1 VAQGFSPAFAA
12 LKGCATSCF
21 AIAQLGRGI
30 VSPSIH
36 NQGDPMVVAS
46 DRVDLSVRQFSEAWR
61 LMCTGVAGHTA
72 AVADGVEYIFGG
84 CPIPF
89 FNVAISTGRNLSAD
103 RLKAHGDGALA
114 WASDKGVP
122 WMFVV
127 THESLAS
134 GTDAAAILD
143 GCGYAP
149 MMALTG
155 MLAQHVDPVTT
166 VPDGL
171 ELTVPNDDAA
181 CAAVLDVNGAAYAM
195 DLEAGKPLV
204 GTRAFW
210 ANHFPVLG
218 LAGGKP
224 ACSAAVMMVE
234 GYRYVALVATD
245 PSQQRRGFADAAMR
259 RALELSANAHGE
271 KPTVLHATEAG
282 RPVYERMGYESIST
296 HTIFMNKA
304 FLEGH

>member
-1 VAQGFSPAFAA
+1 
-12 LKGCATSCF
+12 
-21 AIAQLGRGI
+21 
-30 VSPSIH
+30 
-36 NQGDPMVVAS
+36 MVVAD
-46 DRVDLSVRQFSEAWR
+46 DRVDLSVRQFSGAWR

-72 AVADGVEYIFGG
+72 TVVDGVEYIFSG
-84 CPIPF
+84 CPIAF
-89 FNVAISTGRNLSAD
+89 FNVAFPTGRNISAAGLKAGAD
-103 RLKAHGDGALA
+103 RARA

-122 WMFVV
+122 WLFMI
-127 THESLAS
+127 THEALAS

-155 MLAQHVDPVTT
+155 MIAQQVAPVTNI
-166 VPDGL
+166 PDGL
-171 ELTVPNDDAA
+171 ELTVPNDDSA
-181 CAAVLDVNGAAYAM
+181 CGAVLDVNGIAYAM

-210 ANHFPVLG
+210 ADHFPVLG

-224 ACSAAVMMVE
+224 ACSAAVMMVD

-245 PSQQRRGFADAAMR
+245 PTQQRRGFADAAMR
-259 RALELSANAHGE
+259 RALELSARAHGE
-271 KPTVLHATEAG
+271 RPTVLHASEAG

-296 HTIFMNKA
+296 HSIFMEKA

>member
-1 VAQGFSPAFAA
+1 MIVAE
-12 LKGCATSCF
+12 
-21 AIAQLGRGI
+21 
-30 VSPSIH
+30 
-36 NQGDPMVVAS
+36 

-72 AVADGVEYIFGG
+72 AVADGVEYIFSG

-89 FNVAISTGRNLSAD
+89 FNVAFPTGRNISAA
-103 RLKAHGDGALA
+103 RLKAGADGARA
-114 WASDKGVP
+114 WASDKGVA
-122 WMFVV
+122 WLFLV
-127 THESLAS
+127 TYEALAA

-149 MMALTG
+149 MQALTG
-155 MLAQHVDPVTT
+155 MIAQQVAPVTNI
-166 VPDGL
+166 PDGL
-171 ELTVPNDDAA
+171 ELTVPNDDSA
-181 CAAVLDVNGAAYAM
+181 CGAVLDVNGLAYAM

-224 ACSAAVMMVE
+224 ACSAAVMMVD

-245 PSQQRRGFADAAMR
+245 PAQQRRGFADAAMR
-259 RALELSANAHGE
+259 RALELSARAHGE
-271 KPTVLHATEAG
+271 RPTLLHATDAG

-296 HTIFMNKA
+296 HTIFIEKR

>member
-1 VAQGFSPAFAA
+1 
-12 LKGCATSCF
+12 
-21 AIAQLGRGI
+21 
-30 VSPSIH
+30 
-36 NQGDPMVVAS
+36 MVVAG
-46 DRVDLSVRQFSEAWR
+46 DRVDLSVRQFSGAWR

-72 AVADGVEYIFGG
+72 AVAGGVEYIFGG

-89 FNVAISTGRNLSAD
+89 FNVAISTGRNLSVDA
-103 RLKAHGDGALA
+103 LKSQGDSALA

-122 WMFVV
+122 WMFVI
-127 THESLAS
+127 THESLAA

-149 MMALTG
+149 MMTLTG
-155 MLAQHVDPVTT
+155 MIAQHVAPVAEI
-166 VPDGL
+166 PAGL
-171 ELTVPNDDAA
+171 ELTVPSDDRG
-181 CAAVLDVNGAAYAM
+181 CGAVLDVNGLAYGM

-218 LAGGKP
+218 LVGGKP
-224 ACSAAVMMVE
+224 ACAAAVMMVD

-245 PSQQRRGFADAAMR
+245 PAQQRRGFADAAMR
-259 RALELSANAHGE
+259 HALELSARAHGE
-271 KPTVLHATEAG
+271 RPTVLHASEAG

-296 HTIFMNKA
+296 HSIFMEKA

>member
-1 VAQGFSPAFAA
+1 
-12 LKGCATSCF
+12 
-21 AIAQLGRGI
+21 
-30 VSPSIH
+30 
-36 NQGDPMVVAS
+36 MVVAG
-46 DRVDLSVRQFSEAWR
+46 DRVDLSVRQFSGAWR

-72 AVADGVEYIFGG
+72 AVADGVEYIFSG
-84 CPIPF
+84 CPIAF
-89 FNVAISTGRNLSAD
+89 FNVAFPTGRDLSAD
-103 RLKAHGDGALA
+103 ALKAGADGARA
-114 WASDKGVP
+114 WTSDKGVP
-122 WMFVV
+122 WLFMV
-127 THESLAS
+127 THEALAS

-149 MMALTG
+149 MMMLTG
-155 MLAQHVDPVTT
+155 MIAQQVAPVTKM
-166 VPDGL
+166 PDGL
-171 ELTVPNDDAA
+171 ELTVPNDDSA
-181 CAAVLDVNGAAYAM
+181 CGAMLDVNGIAYAM

-224 ACSAAVMMVE
+224 ACSAAVMMVD

-245 PSQQRRGFADAAMR
+245 PAQQRRGFADAAMR
-259 RALELSANAHGE
+259 RALELSARAHPDR
-271 KPTVLHATEAG
+271 PTVLHATEAG

-296 HTIFMNKA
+296 HTIFMEKK

>member
-1 VAQGFSPAFAA
+1 MIVA
-12 LKGCATSCF
+12 
-21 AIAQLGRGI
+21 
-30 VSPSIH
+30 
-36 NQGDPMVVAS
+36 D

-72 AVADGVEYIFGG
+72 AVTDGVEYIFSG

-89 FNVAISTGRNLSAD
+89 FNVAFLTGRNISAAA
-103 RLKAHGDGALA
+103 LKAGADGART
-114 WASDKGVP
+114 WASHKGVP
-122 WMFVV
+122 WLFLV
-127 THESLAS
+127 THEALAS

-149 MMALTG
+149 MMTLTG
-155 MLAQHVDPVTT
+155 MIAQQVAPVTDI
-166 VPDGL
+166 PDGL
-171 ELTVPNDDAA
+171 ELTVPSNDNA
-181 CAAVLDVNGAAYAM
+181 CGAVLDVNGLAYAM

-224 ACSAAVMMVE
+224 ACSAAVMMVD

-245 PSQQRRGFADAAMR
+245 PAQQRRGYADAAMR
-259 RALELSANAHGE
+259 RALELSALAHGE
-271 KPTVLHATEAG
+271 RPTVLHATEVG
-282 RPVYERMGYESIST
+282 RPVYERMGYEAISR
-296 HTIFMNKA
+296 HSIFMLKT